1 MRIPSD
7 DDTEFGGA
15 RTRDSDLSDVDDL
28 ALDQFLERLSDVGRL
43 TLLRWARRNAPDL
56 LHALVVRFL
65 TRASSSELRKTVDKR
80 SWPETSRVEAATKKR
95 VAAATLR
102 AIERQHIAR
111 VIAES
116 TTLRE
121 AASRLG
127 VACSTLWRRRRLY
140 GLKPAAGSAEEEPVY

>member
-7 DDTEFGGA
+7 DDSEFGGA
-15 RTRDSDLSDVDDL
+15 HDRDSDISDVDDR
-28 ALDQFLERLSDVGRL
+28 ALDQFFERLTDVGRS

-65 TRASSSELRKTVDKR
+65 TRAPSSELRKTVDKC
-80 SWPETSRVEAATKKR
+80 SWPETSPVEAATTKTA
-95 VAAATLR
+95 AAATLR
-102 AIERQHIAR
+102 SIEREHIAR

-121 AASRLG
+121 AAARLG
-127 VACSTLWRRRRLY
+127 VASSTLWRRRRLY
-140 GLKPAAGSAEEEPVY
+140 GLKPEPGSSHEKPD

>member
-7 DDTEFGGA
+7 DDSELGGA
-15 RTRDSDLSDVDDL
+15 HGRDSDTSEVGDR
-28 ALDQFLERLSDVGRL
+28 ALDQFFERLTDVGRL
-43 TLLRWARRNAPDL
+43 TLLRWARRNASDL

-65 TRASSSELRKTVDKR
+65 TRAPSSELRKTVDKY
-80 SWPETSRVEAATKKR
+80 SWPETSTVKAATTKEAAA
-95 VAAATLR
+95 VTLR
-102 AIERQHIAR
+102 SIEREHIAR

-127 VACSTLWRRRRLY
+127 VASSTLWRRRRLY
-140 GLKPAAGSAEEEPVY
+140 GFKTESGSLDEKPH